1 VGIQRKNLDRPDEVR
16 DAGTGRVEIV
26 TIGDFVVG
34 RTVFPPGWRW
44 SVDVK
49 PIAQTEHCEYH
60 HLSVVIE
67 GGLRARMAD
76 GSEMEFG
83 PGDVVDLPP
92 GHDAWVAGDETYI
105 GVDFAGMRTFARP
118 LAGSGERVLATIMI
132 TDIVGSTEHA
142 ERLGAAGWRDLLG
155 RHNEAVRLEL
165 DRFRGQEVK
174 ATGDGVLALF
184 DGAERAVRCGAD
196 IAARVSG
203 LGVEVRVG
211 VHTGEVELLPGD
223 VRGLAVHTAARVAAL
238 ARPGEVLVSATTRE
252 LLDGSS
258 LEFVDRGTHELKG
271 LSGPRTLFALG
282 SPS

>member
-1 VGIQRKNLDRPDEVR
+1 MGIQRKSLDKPDEVR
-16 DAGTGRVEIV
+16 SAGSGTVDIV

-34 RTVFPPGWRW
+34 RTTFPPGWRW

-49 PIAQTEHCEYH
+49 PIAQTEQCMYH
-60 HLSVVIE
+60 HLSVVTH
-67 GGLRARMAD
+67 GTLRARMAD

-92 GHDAWVAGDETYI
+92 GHDAWVVGDETYI
-105 GVDFAGMRTFARP
+105 GVDVAGMRTFARP

-132 TDIVGSTEHA
+132 TDIVGSTQLA
-142 ERLGAAGWRDLLG
+142 ERLGAAAWRDLLG
-155 RHNEAVRLEL
+155 SHNQTIQQEL

-184 DGAERAVRCGAD
+184 DGAERAVRCGAG
-196 IAARVSG
+196 IAGRVSE
-203 LGVEVRVG
+203 LGMEVRVG

-223 VRGLAVHTAARVAAL
+223 VRGLAVHTAARIGAL

-252 LLDGSS
+252 LLEGST
-258 LEFVDRGTHELKG
+258 LEFLDRGAHELKG
-271 LSGPRTLFALG
+271 LSGARELFALG
-282 SPS
+282 SRG